1 MNLSRIPSTLAEK
14 EGSGARNT
22 HQHRKRLTKY
32 NKRSQVGAAMRELT
46 AQRIALIIM
55 VALFVT
61 VAFTYR
67 EADIST
73 SVTTVMLHVQTIGL
87 ASMTNSTNLD
97 RMIDLALES
106 ARMVQP
112 TMYKYDFANGT
123 SVLWDVPPYNLQNLR
138 ASETLNITVTSLD
151 GPTTSAYFIIRDYSL
166 YQSVVLV
173 VSEAFIVLLWVLGIT
188 GFAGPIMTLVV
199 TPIERMIRL
208 LEIITRD
215 PLGYQTSPRFKNF
228 VEEEYEIAKMT
239 SWETNVLNGME
250 TSFLMT
256 TILQIGSLMRVG
268 FGSAGVE
275 IIRNNLNSSTS
286 RSSLAFDQ
294 TGSTVSCIFLFCDIR
309 QFTDATEALQEEVF
323 VFTNRI
329 AGVVHSICSAYGGS
343 ANKNIGDAFLLS
355 WRLDDTRNSIA
366 MESCRSLES
375 SLHKLKEANLGS
387 ITEKLITGQG
397 HAADR
402 ALYSVIKI
410 RQALV
415 HDNYF
420 LEEMSPQAKERLLK
434 KIADRPG
441 PVVQIGFG
449 LHAGEAVQG
458 AIGTHRKIDATY
470 LSETVDRSETL
481 ESLTK
486 RYGVKV
492 LMSGSF
498 HNLLSNS
505 TRRKCRK
512 VDQILLDDFDE
523 EGLSAYDLIE
533 FGNTMELY
541 TYDFDVQL
549 QKVTKKPVFVRPST
563 PIRLASTR
571 NIHSSHS
578 SLAYHTNANQARED
592 CDTMFNDQ
600 DIMSR
605 IKRRLSHPKLFLN
618 LRTTSKRSRSSVG
631 SALSDFPEETDE
643 PIPIASPQILSSP
656 EVTSQSNEDEHD
668 EDIHLPAGPAEF
680 SNSVWISEEMRMMR
694 SRYTDGMFFNT
705 FDSGLRSYFSGN
717 WVDAKRCFEL
727 ILDRLEDGPSLYFM
741 QMMKEHNWKPPFGF
755 TGYGTP

>member
-1 MNLSRIPSTLAEK
+1 
-14 EGSGARNT
+14 
-22 HQHRKRLTKY
+22 
-32 NKRSQVGAAMRELT
+32 
-46 AQRIALIIM
+46 
-55 VALFVT
+55 
-61 VAFTYR
+61 
-67 EADIST
+67 
-73 SVTTVMLHVQTIGL
+73 
-87 ASMTNSTNLD
+87 
-97 RMIDLALES
+97 
-106 ARMVQP
+106 
-112 TMYKYDFANGT
+112 
-123 SVLWDVPPYNLQNLR
+123 
-138 ASETLNITVTSLD
+138 
-151 GPTTSAYFIIRDYSL
+151 
-166 YQSVVLV
+166 
-173 VSEAFIVLLWVLGIT
+173 
-188 GFAGPIMTLVV
+188 
-199 TPIERMIRL
+199 
-208 LEIITRD
+208 
-215 PLGYQTSPRFKNF
+215 
-228 VEEEYEIAKMT
+228 
-239 SWETNVLNGME
+239 
-250 TSFLMT
+250 
-256 TILQIGSLMRVG
+256 
-268 FGSAGVE
+268 
-275 IIRNNLNSSTS
+275 
-286 RSSLAFDQ
+286 
-294 TGSTVSCIFLFCDIR
+294 
-309 QFTDATEALQEEVF
+309 
-323 VFTNRI
+323 
-329 AGVVHSICSAYGGS
+329 
-343 ANKNIGDAFLLS
+343 
-355 WRLDDTRNSIA
+355 
-366 MESCRSLES
+366 
-375 SLHKLKEANLGS
+375 
-387 ITEKLITGQG
+387 
-397 HAADR
+397 
-402 ALYSVIKI
+402 
-410 RQALV
+410 
-415 HDNYF
+415 
-420 LEEMSPQAKERLLK
+420 
-434 KIADRPG
+434 
-441 PVVQIGFG
+441 
-449 LHAGEAVQG
+449 
-458 AIGTHRKIDATY
+458 
-470 LSETVDRSETL
+470 
-481 ESLTK
+481 
-486 RYGVKV
+486 
-492 LMSGSF
+492 MSGSF

-533 FGNTMELY
+533 FGNTMDLY

-578 SLAYHTNANQARED
+578 SLAYHANANQARED